1 MTWLKKN
8 FLDWIKIDND
18 IDIFDEDMQ
27 TLNRPVLALG
37 VLKHSSDSTFD
48 VLEHFC
54 DGFGKRFVSLAL
66 DVLPWFI
73 KRLLLIRDMHSL
85 FEGRTVVFKG

>member
-1 MTWLKKN
+1 MAFFIRTQNLIQFVTWLKKN
-8 FLDWIKIDND
+8 FLDRIKIDND

-37 VLKHSSDSTFD
+37 VLKHSIFD
-48 VLEHFC
+48 VLEQFC
-54 DGFGKRFVSLAL
+54 DGFGVRFASLAV

-73 KRLLLIRDMHSL
+73 KRLC
-85 FEGRTVVFKG
+85 F